1 MPAKVLY
8 YFKSVYKPLLAMVC
22 VVLFFASY
30 NTYLVDHSLNNL
42 KLALTQT
49 ASAET
54 LENTKSLQAIVDYA
68 LISELTAYKMDSGTL
83 AGLTLS
89 RSIIAKGKSQTQ
101 IKDMESALK
110 EIIQRREKQRGSVLT
125 IIDTTVGKLNDI
137 KDRLTAMLLPGKAR
151 TGKTADSALL
161 EQARKMKESW
171 KLPQAIEDYEL
182 FIASYPNYEN
192 IDGARLELAYCYEE
206 SKDYQKARSI
216 YERIA
221 KLSGGTKEAR
231 VAQAALVKIRE
242 IENLIYKKDRLAA
255 QLTAQKT
262 VPQLQETYYQLGT
275 IYTKL
280 LDFPQARES
289 YKKVVEL
296 NADSELALKAKFN
309 LGWVYKFQN
318 KLEESSGL
326 FKEIAETIPDSEM
339 AANSK
344 LQVADNLGLQERFAE
359 ALKVYREV
367 ADNEKNKILA
377 KQAQLQVAYTYL
389 YGLNDP
395 AASKREFDKLV
406 RPVRKE
412 ISQDI
417 GKEYRLEGYALL
429 NEKRYQEA
437 AEKFNYAIKLNPAD
451 SSAYLGLSY
460 LYRNM
465 GDIAQALAMAKKASE
480 VNENDEYAFAT
491 LGELYTES
499 KKNYDAIVAY
509 KRAVAIK
516 NNYPEALYNLGY
528 LYHITL
534 QYDEAIATLEQAV
547 SALPSYTEA
556 YNNLGVAYWQKG
568 RISDAIRTLELALK
582 LKPDYLDALHNL
594 GLVYESQGQYK
605 EAKEAFLKI
614 LKIDPRDLLAQKEL
628 QGLEKR

>member
-8 YFKSVYKPLLAMVC
+8 FFKSVYKPLLAVAC

-49 ASAET
+49 SSAET
-54 LENTKSLQAIVDYA
+54 LENTKSLEAVVDYA

-125 IIDTTVGKLNDI
+125 VIDAAVDKLNDI
-137 KDRLTAMLLPGKAR
+137 KDSLTAMLLPGKAR
-151 TGKTADSALL
+151 IVKTADSALL
-161 EQARKMKESW
+161 EEARKMQESW

-216 YERIA
+216 YERIT

-242 IENLIYKKDRLAA
+242 IENLIYKKDGLTTQLAA
-255 QLTAQKT
+255 GKT
-262 VPQLQETYYQLGT
+262 TPQLQETYYQLGT

-280 LDFPQARES
+280 LDFPQAQES

-296 NADSELALKAKFN
+296 NADSELAQKAKFN

-318 KLEESSGL
+318 KLDESSDI
-326 FKEIAETIPDSEM
+326 FKEITEAQPDSEL

-395 AASKREFDKLV
+395 GAAKREFDKLA
-406 RPVRKE
+406 RPVKKE
-412 ISQDI
+412 ISKDI

-460 LYRNM
+460 LYRSM
-465 GDIAQALAMAKKASE
+465 GDVNQALAMAKKASE
-480 VNENDEYAFAT
+480 INENDEYAFAT
-491 LGELYTES
+491 LGELYAES
-499 KKNYDAIVAY
+499 KKNYDAIAAY
-509 KRAVAIK
+509 KRAVAIR

-534 QYDEAIATLEQAV
+534 QYDEAIATLEQAI

-556 YNNLGVAYWQKG
+556 YNNLGLAYWQKG
-568 RISDAIRTLELALK
+568 RISDAIRTLEQALK

-605 EAKEAFLKI
+605 EAKEAFRQV

-628 QGLEKR
+628 QGLEKK